1 MLLSHVAWLGCCLF
15 LLFTLL
21 GLGIGVSQ
29 GETEDRQRA
38 EAERLKRAEN
48 AIVQEC
54 LARLGYGTGPFDGKL
69 DEKTREA
76 IRQYQANTG
85 LTATGEVTDSLT
97 TSLLRTSQALAP
109 RVALPSGDVGVEN
122 WAMFAYAK
130 GTWTSD
136 AEKLAW
142 PLQTTKIMCD
152 RPTMKCT
159 EITASIADGNM
170 LWVDDTTYEVERWDE
185 HELVT
190 KPDDSARCVRYTM
203 RFSRSLKAVTALRST
218 RRSDGSCEAI
228 ENKDIQL
235 KLEDGTD
242 VSIQLE
248 RERRKLL
255 ERVMRKP
262 WIGNP
267 PGWTDHEEAT
277 QVPTNP

>member
-1 MLLSHVAWLGCCLF
+1 MLLSHVAWLGRRLF
-15 LLFTLL
+15 LLFALL
-21 GLGIGVSQ
+21 CLGIGVAQ

-38 EAERLKRAEN
+38 EAERLKRAEI
-48 AIVQEC
+48 AIAQEC

-76 IRQYQANTG
+76 IRQYQADSGLATTG
-85 LTATGEVTDSLT
+85 QLTDSLT
-97 TSLLRTSQALAP
+97 TSLFKATQPLTP
-109 RVALPSGDVGVEN
+109 RVALPSGDVGVEG
-122 WAMFAYAK
+122 WSMYAYAQ

-152 RPTMKCT
+152 RPTMRCT
-159 EITASIADGNM
+159 EITASIAEGNM

-185 HELVT
+185 HEIVT

-218 RRSDGSCEAI
+218 RRSDGSCKAI

-242 VSIQLE
+242 VWIQLE

-277 QVPTNP
+277 RAPTKP